1 MANER
6 IISFNWSSNSQ
17 LFMYTLTLIT
27 INSESEKVINTT
39 NYLLQLAMVGSYQQL
54 HVSAFMEAT
63 VRLCH

>member
-1 MANER
+1 
-6 IISFNWSSNSQ
+6 
-17 LFMYTLTLIT
+17 MYTLTLIT

-63 VRLCH
+63 VRLYH